1 MTDSFKL
8 VVLNLVQLAK
18 HLEEVVLW
26 EELHEI
32 LMYLI
37 PFTNEEHLTSRNM
50 TALYAAL
57 WNHFHNHMCQ
67 RTKGDS
73 K

>member
-18 HLEEVVLW
+18 HLEEVVFS

-32 LMYLI
+32 LIYLI
-37 PFTNEEHLTSRNM
+37 PFPNEEHLTSRKYDCIICHNM
-50 TALYAAL
+50 KSL
-57 WNHFHNHMCQ
+57 
-67 RTKGDS
+67 
-73 K
+73 